1 MSGPAAPTLA
11 MTLLSLAIGALGAAA
26 AWRLG
31 APAWVL
37 TGPALAV
44 TLAALA
50 GLRLG
55 VVPLMRD
62 ACLLV
67 LGLGIGAGVDAEAGA
82 AVLRWPLAFAV
93 LSLTV
98 FATLHACRLA
108 LERGFRFDRRSAVL
122 AAAPGHL
129 SFVLSMAADMDCD
142 VARVAVVQSI
152 RLLALTLAVP
162 FVALAMGY
170 DMAGVAM
177 GGGAPMAA
185 GPLALLTL
193 AALAAGAV
201 FRRLGLPAPLLL
213 GAMAVSA
220 GGHVSGLSPGAV
232 PQAIM
237 IPAFLVLGTLIGTR
251 FAGMPQAQFFGSL
264 AAGLAVTVIAV
275 AMAGAAAV
283 PVARALGMPAP
294 HVLTAFAPGGLETMV
309 ALGATMGASPGFVA
323 ACHVARLL
331 VLSLL
336 IPLSLGRSG
345 ARS

>member
-1 MSGPAAPTLA
+1 MKPRWSTGLVAVVGLLAVVGLAACRGGDRAELPLAGPPVRVDRIDRCTVRVLPATQEEREAFESAVRARLGDLGVERLELGPRGASVRSFVVSGAPVPPAAPANPQQADELA
-11 MTLLSLAIGALGAAA
+11 T
-26 AWRLG
+26 
-31 APAWVL
+31 
-37 TGPALAV
+37 
-44 TLAALA
+44 AALA
-50 GLRLG
+50 R
-55 VVPLMRD
+55 
-62 ACLLV
+62 
-67 LGLGIGAGVDAEAGA
+67 
-82 AVLRWPLAFAV
+82 
-93 LSLTV
+93 
-98 FATLHACRLA
+98 
-108 LERGFRFDRRSAVL
+108 
-122 AAAPGHL
+122 
-129 SFVLSMAADMDCD
+129 
-142 VARVAVVQSI
+142 
-152 RLLALTLAVP
+152 
-162 FVALAMGY
+162 Y
-170 DMAGVAM
+170 
-177 GGGAPMAA
+177 
-185 GPLALLTL
+185 
-193 AALAAGAV
+193 GAV
-201 FRRLGLPAPLLL
+201 F
-213 GAMAVSA
+213 
-220 GGHVSGLSPGAV
+220 GLSPGAV